1 MPQDFQL
8 IYPLYIPNP
17 PIPNKKIFGVRNDE
31 VRRDLCGCVG
41 GLVED
46 FLAVV
51 VPSVW
56 VVTMMLMPLNGWEDS
71 VPNMLW

>member
-31 VRRDLCGCVG
+31 VRRDLCGWWGV
-41 GLVED
+41 VED
-46 FLAVV
+46 FFGGGGAVGV
-51 VPSVW
+51 GGDHDVDAFEW
-56 VVTMMLMPLNGWEDS
+56 VGGFGA
-71 VPNMLW
+71 

>member
-17 PIPNKKIFGVRNDE
+17 PIPNKTIFWVRNDE

-46 FLAVV
+46 FFGGGGAVGV
-51 VPSVW
+51 GSHHDVDAFEW
-56 VVTMMLMPLNGWEDS
+56 VGGFGA
-71 VPNMLW
+71 